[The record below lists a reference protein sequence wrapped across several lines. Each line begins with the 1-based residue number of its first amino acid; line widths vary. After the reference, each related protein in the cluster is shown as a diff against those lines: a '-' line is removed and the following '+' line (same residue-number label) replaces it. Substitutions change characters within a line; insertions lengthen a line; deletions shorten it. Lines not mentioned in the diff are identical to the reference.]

1 MNAACT
7 VIWKTH
13 NVVRGSSQTFGRADD
28 GSVVRVAFAEDCPAT
43 TQLESIWPPL
53 GLSRHTD
60 PPSPPALELTVSGDV
75 DRCRSALALFAA
87 ERLSHHVA
95 VHAGLIV
102 MNDMAVVLSGP
113 SMSGKSTLCEA
124 AGQIGLRVLSDEY
137 ALLRD
142 DGRVEGWPRP
152 IRLRTAEGTWKEGGT
167 PVNDSQPYPVGLV
180 ATLTYLAGQQGLDIG
195 RCSPGEAVMDLLA
208 NTICAQS
215 RPNQAFNA
223 AVTLARS
230 CSAVRGIRG
239 EADESAVAILELLRD

>member
-1 MNAACT
+1 
-7 VIWKTH
+7 
-13 NVVRGSSQTFGRADD
+13 VVRGSSETFGRADD
-28 GSVVRVAFAEDCPAT
+28 GSVVRVTLAEHSPAT

-53 GLSRHTD
+53 GLSQHATA
-60 PPSPPALELTVSGDV
+60 PSPPVLELTVSKDI

-102 MNDMAVVLSGP
+102 VNDVAIVLPGP

-137 ALLRD
+137 ALLRS
-142 DGRVEGWPRP
+142 DGRVEGWARP
-152 IRLRTAEGTWKEGGT
+152 IRLRTTEGTWKEGGT
-167 PVNDSQPYPVGLV
+167 PVIATQPRPVGLI
-180 ATLTYLAGQQGLDIG
+180 ATITYSTEQHGLDI
-195 RCSPGEAVMDLLA
+195 RNRSPGEAVMDLLA

-215 RPNQAFNA
+215 RPQRAFSA

-239 EADESAVAILELLRD
+239 EADEAVVAIRELLRV

>member
-1 MNAACT
+1 VRA
-7 VIWKTH
+7 VIWKTQ
-13 NVVRGSSQTFGRADD
+13 NVVRGSSETFGRADD
-28 GSVVRVAFAEDCPAT
+28 GSVVRVTLAEDSPAA
-43 TQLESIWPPL
+43 TQLESIWPRL
-53 GLSRHTD
+53 GLSRHAT
-60 PPSPPALELTVSGDV
+60 PPSPPVLELTVSGDL
-75 DRCRSALALFAA
+75 DRCRSTLALFAA

-95 VHAGLIV
+95 VHAGVIV
-102 MNDMAVVLSGP
+102 VNDMAIVLPGP

-152 IRLRTAEGTWKEGGT
+152 IRLRTAEGTWKEGRT
-167 PVNDSQPYPVGLV
+167 PVTATQPWPVGLV
-180 ATLTYLAGQQGLDIG
+180 ATLTYSAEQRGLDI
-195 RCSPGEAVMDLLA
+195 RSCSPGEAVMDLLA

-215 RPNQAFNA
+215 RPEQAFNA

-239 EADESAVAILELLRD
+239 EADEAVAAIRELLRD